1 MSIYL
6 SIYLSLSSQLP
17 KSHYICLCVV
27 RIIRISDWAFTA
39 NMPLCSKC
47 LLIRIFLTCKCYYSI
62 FVFSKIFVRQS
73 QVIFII
79 KFHHHFH
86 HHHHQTPNLRNSRNS
101 RNSHTIDRREK
112 LANLISVGLSFC
124 DQVVAKQA
132 VASCIG
138 KGNLKIWLD
147 SVQ

>member
-1 MSIYL
+1 MFVFASSESSAFQIEL
-6 SIYLSLSSQLP
+6 S
-17 KSHYICLCVV
+17 
-27 RIIRISDWAFTA
+27 FTA
-39 NMPLCSKC
+39 NMPLWSKC

-101 RNSHTIDRREK
+101 RNSHTIDRRQK

-138 KGNLKIWLD
+138 KEISKFDWILSNK
-147 SVQ
+147 SVLEDFTL